1 MSCEWKAELMGKVSD
16 KMVTDG
22 EFQQHESERQGAV
35 WQDVIDLCEKTLSG
49 AGINSGEIVRK
60 VRSLQDIA
68 EQFWTNL
75 DGRQFNGSLAAK
87 PHDSWSFELLIA
99 DLLAIAIRVTVSSE
113 AFDEYI
119 AAQDEHF
126 AEAYLASIE
135 GIEDAELTD
144 EG

>member
-1 MSCEWKAELMGKVSD
+1 MGYWSE

-22 EFQQHESERQGAV
+22 ELQQQEAERQDAV
-35 WQDVIDLCEKTLSG
+35 WQDIIELSEKTLTG
-49 AGINSGEIVRK
+49 AGINSEEIVRK
-60 VRSLQDIA
+60 IRSLQDIA
-68 EQFWTNL
+68 EQFWTNS
-75 DGRQFNGSLAAK
+75 DGRQFDGSLAAK
-87 PHDSWSFELLIA
+87 PHDSRSFELLIA

>member
-1 MSCEWKAELMGKVSD
+1 MGYWSE

-22 EFQQHESERQGAV
+22 ELQQHEAERQDAV
-35 WQDVIDLCEKTLSG
+35 WQDIIDLCEKTLSG
-49 AGINSGEIVRK
+49 AGINSEEIVRK
-60 VRSLQDIA
+60 IRSLRDIA

-75 DGRQFNGSLAAK
+75 DGRQFDGSLAAK
-87 PHDSWSFELLIA
+87 PHDSRSFELLIA
-99 DLLAIAIRVTVSSE
+99 DLMAVAIRVTVSSE

-126 AEAYLASIE
+126 VEAYLASIE

>member
-1 MSCEWKAELMGKVSD
+1 MGYWSN

-22 EFQQHESERQGAV
+22 ELQQYEAERLDAV
-35 WQDVIDLCEKTLSG
+35 WQDIIDLCEKTLSG
-49 AGINSGEIVRK
+49 AGINPGEIVHK
-60 VRSLQDIA
+60 IRSLQDIA

-75 DGRQFNGSLAAK
+75 ADRRFDCSLAAN
-87 PHDSWSFELLIA
+87 PHDSRTFELLIA

-119 AAQDEHF
+119 AAQDEQIV
-126 AEAYLASIE
+126 EAYLASIE